1 MDIETAVRLR
11 MVIAR
16 LSRQLNATA
25 AGEGLTPSE
34 ASALGLIASRG
45 PFGLTE
51 LAAIEGLNPTMV
63 SRIVSKLDDEHLIR
77 RVQNS
82 SDLRAANVEITS
94 SGAEVHDRI
103 RAKRAEVVARSF
115 ERMPDVSKAALETA
129 LPALE
134 LLDDELVDGQG

>member
-45 PFGLTE
+45 PFGLAD
-51 LAAIEGLNPTMV
+51 LAALEGLNPTMV
-63 SRIVSKLDDEHLIR
+63 SRIVSKLDDKHLIR
-77 RVQNS
+77 RVQNA
-82 SDLRAANVEITS
+82 SDMRAASVEITPT
-94 SGAEVHDRI
+94 GAEMHDRI
-103 RAKRAEVVARSF
+103 RAKRADVVARSF
-115 ERMPDVSKAALETA
+115 ERMPAASQSAIESTLS
-129 LPALE
+129 ALE
-134 LLDDELVDGQG
+134 LLADELGR